1 MARLVKVFVCDQN
14 GYGISGQRVK
24 MYGGDEIRT
33 DSSGIAELIIED
45 GGNVSIYVNGVTAYS
60 GSKSNLPS
68 TLTYR
73 KS

>member
-1 MARLVKVFVCDQN
+1 
-14 GYGISGQRVK
+14 